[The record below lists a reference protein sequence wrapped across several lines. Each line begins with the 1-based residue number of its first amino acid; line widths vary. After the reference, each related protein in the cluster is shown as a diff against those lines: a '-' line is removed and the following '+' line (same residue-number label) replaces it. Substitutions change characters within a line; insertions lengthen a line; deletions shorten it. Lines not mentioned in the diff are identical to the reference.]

1 VPYLKPHLAR
11 LGIECSDD
19 NYLAKVVVAQRE
31 RVKTLKEMAVAS
43 CYFFGDSVE
52 IDSKARDKHLTPEAL
67 ALLGELT
74 THLAALTEW
83 TAASVHAAV
92 QALAEGKGLGLGKV
106 AQPLRVA
113 VTGNTISPPIDL
125 TLELLGRQRT
135 LSRLERAQK

>member
-1 VPYLKPHLAR
+1 
-11 LGIECSDD
+11 
-19 NYLAKVVVAQRE
+19 
-31 RVKTLKEMAVAS
+31 LKEMALAS
-43 CYFFGDSVE
+43 RYFFRDLV
-52 IDSKARDKHLTPEAL
+52 DLDAKARDKHLTPEAL

-74 THLAALTEW
+74 ASLAALPEW

-125 TLELLGRQRT
+125 TLELLGR
-135 LSRLERAQK
+135 ERALARLARVQP